1 MDSGQKIVLQL
12 DQYSNYK
19 EDRLEGSVGSK
30 HGSKESSVEGRPKDE
45 ELYRRN
51 LLARHGGIASSQD
64 LIKSPTIKLMVATKN
79 QGIPKG
85 SKDFVKDNILKT
97 SDMQAILEKFI
108 IGKY

>member
-30 HGSKESSVEGRPKDE
+30 HGSKESSVEGRQ
-45 ELYRRN
+45 LYRRN

-79 QGIPKG
+79 QALPKG